1 MASPLFQLG
10 DFQFDLPNG
19 APQSLD
25 RTAEYR
31 WESQDRLLRD
41 PAVQFLGPGAQE
53 ITMDGILLPG
63 LSGRQTTIDTLRTL
77 AAKGEAQMLTDGNG
91 RVFGRWVIRSL
102 REGLSVF
109 APGGAARQIT
119 FAITLVRYVEDNPG
133 EAASPL
139 ALANSSAP
147 SSALAQ
153 LVAGVGQFTAPGGA
167 FDAIGLNGLASIAAL
182 PVSPQAAG
190 LGLGQVATIARAI
203 TNRDYVGA
211 ALGAFGL
218 ANINIDQSNTWT
230 QVGINA
236 AQLVQQ
242 AAQGRGAPSIAV
254 ALNAL
259 RPATAGVLQAIG
271 GSAPAGA
278 ALGDMVRNAATIATM
293 LDVDP
298 FITSTV
304 RGALQP

>member
-1 MASPLFQLG
+1 
-10 DFQFDLPNG
+10 
-19 APQSLD
+19 
-25 RTAEYR
+25 
-31 WESQDRLLRD
+31 
-41 PAVQFLGPGAQE
+41 
-53 ITMDGILLPG
+53 
-63 LSGRQTTIDTLRTL
+63 
-77 AAKGEAQMLTDGNG
+77 
-91 RVFGRWVIRSL
+91 
-102 REGLSVF
+102 
-109 APGGAARQIT
+109 
-119 FAITLVRYVEDNPG
+119 
-133 EAASPL
+133 
-139 ALANSSAP
+139 
-147 SSALAQ
+147 
-153 LVAGVGQFTAPGGA
+153 VAGVGQFTAPGGA

-218 ANINIDQSNTWT
+218 ANINIDQSNKWA

-278 ALGDMVRNAATIATM
+278 ALADMVRNAATIATM

-298 FITSTV
+298 SITNTV